1 MSHYEVCNRCFT
13 EVNYSAATDGYYAFC
28 PEHDEDLYKH
38 EVTTRLDAG
47 TLADVAT
54 VTIESATEGN
64 AWEKSG
70 GRTYTMKVVNARG
83 EVWSGVPYA
92 VGSAL
97 THNGDIERHPTVE
110 EILDTL
116 HDDHNIANSEY
127 SKEEFVDNF
136 EDEEY
141 AAEVWEKMQA
151 HRRKYLEFFTEEE
164 REEIARVAA
173 TEF

>member
-1 MSHYEVCNRCFT
+1 MAHYEVCSRCFT
-13 EVNYSAATDGYYAFC
+13 EVNYSASTADYYAFC

-38 EVTTRLDAG
+38 EVTTRLGAD

-54 VTIESATEGN
+54 VTIETATEGN
-64 AWEKSG
+64 AWEKTG
-70 GRTYTMKVVNARG
+70 GRTYTLQVTNARG
-83 EVWSGVPYA
+83 AEWGGVPYA

-97 THNGDIERHPTVE
+97 THNGDTVRHPSVE

-116 HDDHNIANSEY
+116 HDDHNIANQEAV
-127 SKEEFVDNF
+127 KEDFVSHY

-141 AAEVWEKMQA
+141 AAEVWDKMQA
-151 HRRKYLEFFTEEE
+151 QRRKFLEFFTMEE
-164 REEIARVAA
+164 RALIAKVAA